1 MSGSRW
7 NEGVVI
13 GWGQR
18 TDGQDDECVGE
29 WTGLDRMNTRVKP
42 ADGLRTGVYIEM

>member
-1 MSGSRW
+1 M
-7 NEGVVI
+7 I

-18 TDGQDDECVGE
+18 TDGQTMYVWVNGL
-29 WTGLDRMNTRVKP
+29 GLDRMDTRAEL